1 MVSWLSV
8 SDVVPAVVKRLLRA
22 VSNALFF
29 AVAALTGVAGAGGVA
44 RAATAGAGARRRTA
58 RGFGL
63 GFAPVTLSSGS
74 ATCALTVAPKPVTA
88 KSAATSE

>member
-29 AVAALTGVAGAGGVA
+29 AVAALTGVAGDVGVA
-44 RAATAGAGARRRTA
+44 RAATAGAGARRRKA

-74 ATCALTVAPKPVTA
+74 ATCALTVAPEPVSRQKRGTG
-88 KSAATSE
+88 E